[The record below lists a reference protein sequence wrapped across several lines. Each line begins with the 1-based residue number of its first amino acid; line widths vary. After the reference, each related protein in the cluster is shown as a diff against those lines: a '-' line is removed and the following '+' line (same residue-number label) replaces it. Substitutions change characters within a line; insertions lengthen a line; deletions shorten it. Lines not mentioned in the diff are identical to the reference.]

1 MLDDVLWPLWCCRWP
16 GSLLVGLEPLLAG
29 VGLCQARE
37 VEAWRDGMALGI
49 SSGCTVP
56 FRVEVLVEGCWFFVP
71 PPLTLPCE
79 GSLWLLLR
87 IKAIRG
93 GCMNIHWMIVWPHNK
108 PPPGLWLPQRG
119 CNLEYGCLSSLNFKT
134 STLKT
139 PLN

>member
-1 MLDDVLWPLWCCRWP
+1 M
-16 GSLLVGLEPLLAG
+16 GLEPLLAG

-93 GCMNIHWMIVWPHNK
+93 GLHEYSLDDCVAAQQAPTRALAPTERMQSGVWV
-108 PPPGLWLPQRG
+108 
-119 CNLEYGCLSSLNFKT
+119 SFK
-134 STLKT
+134 LK
-139 PLN
+139 LQNQHA